1 MYPDDV
7 KCCSSAAA
15 AAVTYGCN
23 FIDSN
28 LSWQIPLILQAFA
41 CTIVMVSVF
50 FIPESPRFLMANGR
64 QEEAHAFLVKYHGNG
79 DASSKLVELEI
90 AEMREGIRQDGIDKT
105 WWDCESTVHQDIRH
119 VADIHQDRPLFTTHN
134 GRWRMAQVL
143 MISIFGQF
151 SGNGLGYFNTVI
163 YVSASPDTLSRVPT

>member
-1 MYPDDV
+1 MYPDDR
-7 KCCSSAAA
+7 KYYSSAAA

-105 WWDCESTVHQDIRH
+105 WWDCESTVHQD
-119 VADIHQDRPLFTTHN
+119 V
-134 GRWRMAQVL
+134 
-143 MISIFGQF
+143 
-151 SGNGLGYFNTVI
+151 
-163 YVSASPDTLSRVPT
+163 